1 MLFRACVCV
10 RDMDTGFKKSDI
22 RDIHEDLAS
31 RFSVLKPHRFSF
43 SEIAMSPS
51 DSVAAAAIP
60 TNPLFSVIINTAK
73 SVLPLVN
80 YFLVSQVFKGNF

>member
-10 RDMDTGFKKSDI
+10 RDMDNGFKKSDI
-22 RDIHEDLAS
+22 RDIHEDLAT

-43 SEIAMSPS
+43 SDAMSPS
-51 DSVAAAAIP
+51 DSVAAAP

-80 YFLVSQVFKGNF
+80 YYLVTQVFKGNF